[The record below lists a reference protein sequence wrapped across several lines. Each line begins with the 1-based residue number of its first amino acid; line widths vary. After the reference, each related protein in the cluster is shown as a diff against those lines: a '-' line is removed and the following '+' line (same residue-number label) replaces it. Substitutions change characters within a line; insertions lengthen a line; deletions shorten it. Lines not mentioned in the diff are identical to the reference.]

1 VNVERD
7 LRVESRF
14 KNAILY
20 RVIREH
26 FTGHGWL
33 KEASGRTKVGYGT
46 LTGLLRL
53 ELSPYKLVY
62 ITGRRQKKGERR
74 ACDTTRPTESA
85 ERLAEFF
92 GMSFQELFPAT
103 LYALKLPKVIVRE
116 FSSPEVLSLQD
127 VAGQLRIAPPQ
138 VEEMELWEREKRV
151 HDATRNA
158 LSKLSPREE
167 KVIKMRFG
175 LDDGVEQT
183 LGVVGQEFGV
193 GRERI
198 RQIEARAMRK
208 LRYPSNSHLL
218 REFIT

>member
-1 VNVERD
+1 
-7 LRVESRF
+7 
-14 KNAILY
+14 
-20 RVIREH
+20 
-26 FTGHGWL
+26 
-33 KEASGRTKVGYGT
+33 
-46 LTGLLRL
+46 
-53 ELSPYKLVY
+53 
-62 ITGRRQKKGERR
+62 
-74 ACDTTRPTESA
+74 
-85 ERLAEFF
+85 
-92 GMSFQELFPAT
+92 MSFQELFPAT